1 MKYTKT
7 ILTMFFVGMFM
18 IFSSSAILA
27 QDTMKKDEMKKD
39 DTMKKDEMMKK
50 DDAMMKDDAMKK
62 DDAMMKKDDAMMK
75 KEDLRPIVA
84 VIRADWCPY
93 CKKVEPVISALMT
106 DYSEKLR
113 FVVFDVTN
121 ETTTAKAMK
130 QAKELGLGDFFKDF
144 KGKTSAVAVLK
155 DKKVVYKTSN
165 NGKRADYEK
174 AFDQALK

>member
-7 ILTMFFVGMFM
+7 ILTMLFVGMFM
-18 IFSSSAILA
+18 IFSGSAILA

-39 DTMKKDEMMKK
+39 DAMKKDEMMKK
-50 DDAMMKDDAMKK
+50 DEAMKKDAAMMKDDAMM
-62 DDAMMKKDDAMMK
+62 A
-75 KEDLRPIVA
+75 KEDVRPIVA

-93 CKKVEPVISALMT
+93 CKKVEPVISALMP
-106 DYSEKLR
+106 DYSEKIH

-130 QAKELGLGDFFKDF
+130 QAEELGLGDFFKDF

>member
-1 MKYTKT
+1 
-7 ILTMFFVGMFM
+7 MFFVGMFM

-27 QDTMKKDEMKKD
+27 QDTKKDDAMKKDEMMKKD
-39 DTMKKDEMMKK
+39 DAMKKDEAMKK

-62 DDAMMKKDDAMMK
+62 DEMMKKDAMMA
-75 KEDLRPIVA
+75 KEDVRPIVA

-93 CKKVEPVISALMT
+93 CKKVEPVISALMP
-106 DYSEKLR
+106 DYSEKMH

-121 ETTTAKAMK
+121 ETTTAEAMK
-130 QAKELGLGDFFKDF
+130 QAAELGLSDFFKDF